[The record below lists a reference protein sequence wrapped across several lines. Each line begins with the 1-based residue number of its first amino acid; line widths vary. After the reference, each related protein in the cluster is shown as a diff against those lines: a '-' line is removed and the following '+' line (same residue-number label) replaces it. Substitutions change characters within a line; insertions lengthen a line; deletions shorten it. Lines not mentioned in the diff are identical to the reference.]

1 MHTVPSLADLEW
13 LRGDR
18 LDVVSISE
26 FAIWF
31 AFDSGGVIQA
41 DEPTNLID
49 RDGRAECHY
58 RQLQSESWPFHKIV
72 GSRVKDVIRSDD
84 WNFEIIF
91 ENDFRLI
98 ITSNEGWYESG
109 SITVPSGGTKRV
121 IIF

>member
-18 LDVVSISE
+18 LDVVSIAE

-41 DEPTNLID
+41 DEPIHLIG
-49 RDGRAECHY
+49 RDGRAETHY
-58 RQLQSESWPFHKIV
+58 RKPHTVSWPFHKIV
-72 GSRVKDVIRSDD
+72 GSRVKDVIRSND
-84 WNFEIIF
+84 WDIEIIF

-98 ITSNEGWYESG
+98 IRSSEGWYESG